1 MKQEVKMYNG
11 RFKEILKTI
20 IKDWRLYVL
29 LTPMVIWFFLWA
41 YKPMGGLLMAFQR
54 YEPALGISGSEFR
67 GLGNFQV
74 IVSGVYSSRFWSAF
88 RNTFLI
94 SLYGFIF
101 GFPIPIILALF
112 FSEIG
117 SAGFRKITQT
127 ITYLPHF
134 LSEVTIT
141 SIVLMLVYHGERM
154 TGVVAQFLYNLKIVP
169 EGTKIMDTPNYFKPL
184 YIITGI
190 WKEAGYNSIV
200 YFAAIMGISPVLYEA
215 IRVDGGNKLQE
226 IRYVTLPGMAP
237 TLIIMIILRIGRMLS
252 VGYERVLLL
261 YKPNIYSSADVL
273 STFEQR
279 IGIIEGVYAVGSAA
293 GMFNSIIGFALVI
306 AANFISR
313 RVSKTSLW

>member
-1 MKQEVKMYNG
+1 MKQEVKMYKG
-11 RFKEILKTI
+11 RVKEILKAI
-20 IKDWRLYVL
+20 SKDWRLYVL
-29 LTPMVIWFFLWA
+29 LAPMVIWFIFWA

-54 YEPALGISGSEFR
+54 YEPAYGISGSEFR
-67 GLGNFQV
+67 GLGNFQ
-74 IVSGVYSSRFWSAF
+74 IIISGSYSSRFWSAF

-94 SLYGFIF
+94 SLYGLVFA
-101 GFPIPIILALF
+101 FPIPIILALF

-117 SAGFRKITQT
+117 SSAFRKITQT

-154 TGVVAQFLYNLKIVP
+154 TGVVTQLLYSLEIVP
-169 EGTKIMDTPNYFKPL
+169 YGTIIMDTPNYFKPL

-190 WKEAGYNSIV
+190 WKEAGYSSIV

-215 IRVDGGNKLQE
+215 IRVDGGNKFQE

-261 YKPNIYSSADVL
+261 YHPNIYSSADVL

-279 IGIIEGVYAVGSAA
+279 IGIIDGVYAVGSAA
-293 GMFNSIIGFALVI
+293 GMFNSLIGFALVI
-306 AANFISR
+306 SANFISR
-313 RVSKTSLW
+313 RISKTSLW

>member
-261 YKPNIYSSADVL
+261 YNPNICSSADVL

>member
-29 LTPMVIWFFLWA
+29 LMPMVIWFFLWA

-261 YKPNIYSSADVL
+261 YNPNIYSSADVL